1 MGRYI
6 FKLPD
11 VGEGIAESEIAEWRV
26 KVGDQVEEDQP
37 LVDMLTD
44 KASVE
49 ISSPV
54 AGTVLELCGNA
65 GDMAAV
71 GGPLVILEVEG
82 AGTKGADEV
91 IAQRTAAQDAGPGT
105 RDPGPGEAEPEASAP
120 ATDQGGKIETKSTA
134 SPATGSPTPGPASR
148 VPGPEPHQGLPRPAG
163 EKPLASP
170 AVRRRAQDL
179 GLQLQY
185 VPGTGPAG
193 QIRHEDLDAFI
204 ARGPGAA
211 GGAAPAMRAKREGV
225 EAIKVI
231 GVRRKIAEAM
241 QRAKQRIPHF
251 AYVEEI
257 DCTELESLRKQLNEQ
272 HGKERGKLTLL
283 PFLVRALANAVV
295 KFPQVN
301 VTFDDEA
308 GVAYRHAA
316 LHVGI
321 ATQTPNGLMVPVV
334 RHAESLDLWQ
344 TSTEIKRLANAARE
358 GKAKREELNG
368 STLTITSLGALGG
381 IVTTPVIN
389 APEVAI
395 IGVNKMVE
403 RPMVRS
409 GQIVVRSMMNLSSC
423 FDHRMV
429 DGYDAAEFIQ
439 NVRAQ
444 LENPAMLFIE

>member
-1 MGRYI
+1 MGRYV

-26 KVGDQVEEDQP
+26 KVGDKVEEDQP

-54 AGTVLELCGNA
+54 AGIVLELCGKA

-82 AGTKGADEV
+82 AGTKGADE
-91 IAQRTAAQDAGPGT
+91 AHAAAK
-105 RDPGPGEAEPEASAP
+105 AAP
-120 ATDQGGKIETKSTA
+120 APAPA
-134 SPATGSPTPGPASR
+134 SPSPESR
-148 VPGPEPHQGLPRPAG
+148 VPSPGPSESRVPSPGPSESRVSGPEPHQGLPPPAG

-179 GLQLQY
+179 GIQLQF

-257 DCTELESLRKQLNEQ
+257 DCTELETLRKQLNEQ
-272 HGKERGKLTLL
+272 YGKERGKLTLL

-301 VTFDDEA
+301 VTFDDDA
-308 GVAYRHAA
+308 GIAYRHAA

-344 TSTEIKRLANAARE
+344 TSAEIKRLANAARE
-358 GKAKREELNG
+358 GKAKREELSG

-409 GQIVVRSMMNLSSC
+409 GQIVIRSMMNLSSC

-439 NVRAQ
+439 YVRAQ
-444 LENPAMLFIE
+444 LENPAMLFID

>member
-1 MGRYI
+1 MGRYV

-26 KVGDQVEEDQP
+26 KVGDVVSEDQP

-54 AGTVLELCGNA
+54 SGKILELCGNA

-82 AGTKGADEV
+82 AGTKGADE
-91 IAQRTAAQDAGPGT
+91 AHAAAQAAKAAPAAAPAPAPT
-105 RDPGPGEAEPEASAP
+105 PAPAPAPPPVSAAPAVASASALPGPG
-120 ATDQGGKIETKSTA
+120 
-134 SPATGSPTPGPASR
+134 SR
-148 VPGPEPHQGLPRPAG
+148 VPGPGSQQGLPRPVG

-179 GLQLQY
+179 GIQLQY
-185 VPGTGPAG
+185 VAGSGPAG

-204 ARGPGAA
+204 ARGPG
-211 GGAAPAMRAKREGV
+211 GGSSAPATRAQREGV

-257 DCTELESLRKQLNEQ
+257 DCTELETLRKHLNER

-301 VTFDDEA
+301 VNYDDEA
-308 GVAYRHAA
+308 GIAYRHAG

-334 RHAESLDLWQ
+334 RHAEALDLWQ
-344 TSTEIKRLANAARE
+344 TSAEIKRLANAARE
-358 GKAKREELNG
+358 GKAKREELTG
-368 STLTITSLGALGG
+368 STMTITSLGALGG

-409 GQIVVRSMMNLSSC
+409 GQIVIRTMMNLSSC

-429 DGYDAAEFIQ
+429 DGMDAAEFIQ
-439 NVRAQ
+439 LVRAQ
-444 LENPAMLFIE
+444 LENPATLFID

>member
-1 MGRYI
+1 MGRYV

-26 KVGDQVEEDQP
+26 KVGDVVKEDQP

-54 AGTVLELCGNA
+54 SGTIIELCGKA

-82 AGTKGADEV
+82 AGTPGADEV
-91 IAQRTAAQDAGPGT
+91 VASRAAAAAAPAPAAKAAAPAPAPAPT
-105 RDPGPGEAEPEASAP
+105 PTPTPTPAPAPTPAPVSSAP
-120 ATDQGGKIETKSTA
+120 ATA
-134 SPATGSPTPGPASR
+134 APA
-148 VPGPEPHQGLPRPAG
+148 GLPRPPG

-170 AVRRRAQDL
+170 AVRRRAQEL
-179 GLQLQY
+179 GIKLQY

-204 ARGPGAA
+204 ARGNAPVAA
-211 GGAAPAMRAKREGV
+211 AAPAGRAKRESV

-241 QRAKQRIPHF
+241 QRAKQRIPHV
-251 AYVEEI
+251 AYVEEV
-257 DCTELESLRKQLNEQ
+257 DCTELENLRKHLNEV
-272 HGKERGKLTLL
+272 HGKTRGKLTLL
-283 PFLVRALANAVV
+283 PFLVRALANSIV

-301 VTFDDEA
+301 VTYDDEA
-308 GVAYRHAA
+308 GIAYRHAG
-316 LHVGI
+316 LHCGI
-321 ATQTPNGLMVPVV
+321 ATQTPSGLMVPVV
-334 RHAESLDLWQ
+334 RHAEALDLWQ
-344 TSTEIKRLANAARE
+344 TGAEIRRLAEAARS
-358 GKAKREELNG
+358 GKAKREELTG
-368 STLTITSLGALGG
+368 STITITSLGALGG

-403 RPMVRS
+403 RPMVRN
-409 GQIVVRSMMNLSSC
+409 GQIVIRQMMNLSTC
-423 FDHRMV
+423 CDHRMV
-429 DGYDAAEFIQ
+429 DGMDAAEFVQ
-439 NVRAQ
+439 HVRAQ
-444 LENPAMLFIE
+444 LENPATLFID

>member
-1 MGRYI
+1 MGRYV

-26 KVGDQVEEDQP
+26 KVGDKVEEDQP

-54 AGTVLELCGNA
+54 AGIVLELCGKA

-82 AGTKGADEV
+82 AGTKGADE
-91 IAQRTAAQDAGPGT
+91 AHAAAKAAPAPAPASPSPES
-105 RDPGPGEAEPEASAP
+105 RVPSPGPSESRVPS
-120 ATDQGGKIETKSTA
+120 
-134 SPATGSPTPGPASR
+134 PGPSESR

-179 GLQLQY
+179 GIQLQF

-257 DCTELESLRKQLNEQ
+257 DCTELETLRKQLNEQ
-272 HGKERGKLTLL
+272 YGKERGKLTLL

-301 VTFDDEA
+301 VTFDDDA
-308 GVAYRHAA
+308 GIAYRHAA

-344 TSTEIKRLANAARE
+344 TSAEIKRLANAARE
-358 GKAKREELNG
+358 GKAKREELSG

-409 GQIVVRSMMNLSSC
+409 GQIVIRSMMNLSSC

-439 NVRAQ
+439 YVRAQ
-444 LENPAMLFIE
+444 LENPATLFIE

>member
-1 MGRYI
+1 MGRYV

-26 KVGDQVEEDQP
+26 KVGDVVKEDQP

-54 AGTVLELCGNA
+54 SGTIIELCGKA

-82 AGTKGADEV
+82 AGTPGADEV
-91 IAQRTAAQDAGPGT
+91 VASRAAAAAAPAPAAQPAAPAPAPT
-105 RDPGPGEAEPEASAP
+105 PTPAPAPTPAPVSSAP
-120 ATDQGGKIETKSTA
+120 ATA
-134 SPATGSPTPGPASR
+134 APA
-148 VPGPEPHQGLPRPAG
+148 GLPRPPG

-170 AVRRRAQDL
+170 AVRRRADEL
-179 GLQLQY
+179 GIKLQY

-204 ARGPGAA
+204 ARGNAPAVGAA
-211 GGAAPAMRAKREGV
+211 SAGRAKRESV

-251 AYVEEI
+251 AYVEEV
-257 DCTELESLRKQLNEQ
+257 DCTELEALRKHLNEV
-272 HGKERGKLTLL
+272 HGKTRGKITLL
-283 PFLVRALANAVV
+283 PFLVRALANSIV

-301 VTFDDEA
+301 VTYDDEA
-308 GVAYRHAA
+308 GIAYRHAG
-316 LHVGI
+316 LHCGI
-321 ATQTPNGLMVPVV
+321 ATQTPSGLMVPVV
-334 RHAESLDLWQ
+334 RHAEALDLWQ
-344 TSTEIKRLANAARE
+344 TGAEIRRLAEAARS
-358 GKAKREELNG
+358 GKAKREELTG
-368 STLTITSLGALGG
+368 STITITSLGALGG

-403 RPMVRS
+403 RPMVRN
-409 GQIVVRSMMNLSSC
+409 GQIVIRQMMNLSTC
-423 FDHRMV
+423 CDHRMV
-429 DGYDAAEFIQ
+429 DGMDAAEFVQ
-439 NVRAQ
+439 HVRAQ
-444 LENPAMLFIE
+444 LENPATLFID

>member
-1 MGRYI
+1 MGRYV

-26 KVGDQVEEDQP
+26 KVGDKVEEDQP

-54 AGTVLELCGNA
+54 AGIVLELCGKA

-82 AGTKGADEV
+82 AGTKGADE
-91 IAQRTAAQDAGPGT
+91 AHAAAKAAPAPAPASPSPES
-105 RDPGPGEAEPEASAP
+105 RVPSPGPSE
-120 ATDQGGKIETKSTA
+120 
-134 SPATGSPTPGPASR
+134 SR

-179 GLQLQY
+179 GIQLQF

-257 DCTELESLRKQLNEQ
+257 DCTELETLRKQLNEQ
-272 HGKERGKLTLL
+272 YGKERGKLTLL

-301 VTFDDEA
+301 VTFDDDA
-308 GVAYRHAA
+308 GIAYRHAA

-344 TSTEIKRLANAARE
+344 TSAEIKRLANAARE
-358 GKAKREELNG
+358 GKAKREELSG

-409 GQIVVRSMMNLSSC
+409 GQIVIRSMMNLSSC

-439 NVRAQ
+439 YVRAQ
-444 LENPAMLFIE
+444 LENPAMLFID

>member
-1 MGRYI
+1 MGRYV

-26 KVGDQVEEDQP
+26 KVGDKVEEDQP

-54 AGTVLELCGNA
+54 AGIVLELCGKA

-82 AGTKGADEV
+82 AGTKGADE
-91 IAQRTAAQDAGPGT
+91 AHAAAK
-105 RDPGPGEAEPEASAP
+105 AAP
-120 ATDQGGKIETKSTA
+120 APAPA
-134 SPATGSPTPGPASR
+134 SPSPESR
-148 VPGPEPHQGLPRPAG
+148 VPSPGPSESRVPSPGPSESRVSGPEPHQGLPRPAG

-179 GLQLQY
+179 GIQLQF

-257 DCTELESLRKQLNEQ
+257 DCTELETLRKQLNEQ
-272 HGKERGKLTLL
+272 YGKERGKLTLL

-301 VTFDDEA
+301 VTFDDDA
-308 GVAYRHAA
+308 GIAYRHAA

-344 TSTEIKRLANAARE
+344 TSAEIKRLANAARE
-358 GKAKREELNG
+358 GKAKREELSG

-409 GQIVVRSMMNLSSC
+409 GQIVIRSMMNLSSC

-439 NVRAQ
+439 YVRAQ
-444 LENPAMLFIE
+444 LENPATLFIE